1 MKLNYN
7 FYGVIVISTA
17 LQIQGCTPD
26 IPLVVEDNNPN
37 ILISCVNIH
46 PGYDVYWSLSWRRG
60 NLKQHMSA
68 ADCLIGDTCLRW
80 LPFIEV
86 ERAENTNVLNV
97 TQFVRKRFLLT
108 GVTCRERNP
117 RTGVFNGYT
126 CNITMKSKLFAD
138 TFVILFNSVYRLLVI
153 KAM

>member
-1 MKLNYN
+1 M
-7 FYGVIVISTA
+7 STA

-26 IPLVVEDNNPN
+26 IPLVVEDDNPN

-86 ERAENTNVLNV
+86 ERAENKNVLNV

-126 CNITMKSKLFAD
+126 CNITMKSKPFAD